1 MEQPPS
7 DTPEKLKRYLST
19 ILQRL
24 DDGITNSMQM
34 PLLTAIP
41 AKPII
46 GKQYYFNNAI
56 ATTAITSEGVWVYKS
71 TGWSLLG

>member
-7 DTPEKLKRYLST
+7 DTPENLKRYLST

-24 DDGITNSMQM
+24 DDGITNAMQM

-46 GKQYYFNNAI
+46 GKQYYFKNAI
-56 ATTAITSEGVWVYKS
+56 AATAITSEGVWIYKS